1 MKYGKRNKLVFVILY
16 FLIFLSVTKA
26 FAQEEKEMIS
36 LFEKQVDKF
45 EKFFSSQPRLL
56 EKQSY
61 KDSPTGFIFFY
72 HRFDDYKISYDIRKT
87 DSLVSPYMGYIT
99 VNFLETT
106 SKKCGDLEGGI

>member
-56 EKQSY
+56 EKQFY

-99 VNFLETT
+99 VNFF
-106 SKKCGDLEGGI
+106 GDNLQEMW